1 MEYDQI
7 QKIYHKICCGYD
19 EIKLSNEVYYFK
31 HTNYADRIVLKKR
44 YDEGLQV
51 AKNNGVKTEV
61 EYLDF
66 YIEKKWWSKNK
77 EDQIRTSR
85 AFIANLIKSKNKL
98 LLPSQK
104 EEVQRTIEEESKKLN
119 LILIERKSIIPTT
132 AEEYAEKYYHRYYLN
147 NLIYK
152 DKLFNIPI
160 SDSEDYFDNLEDDLY
175 DNLWSQISDSLNL
188 LKNDNLKYV
197 AATGFFQNLIILTGA
212 DFPIYN
218 FYGKPIINLT
228 TYQIDIF
235 SYASMY
241 RKIINNTTEKIS
253 EDILNEPEKLITWC
267 ESGGQNTSKTKKILD
282 KTPNEKNKRGERSGR
297 ITSLVGAKSSDYK
310 EIGMNAETSNIDL
323 VSAASEQ
330 GGELNIYGAIKKTD
344 AAFSKK

>member
-7 QKIYHKICCGYD
+7 QKIYHRICCGYD
-19 EIKLSNEVYYFK
+19 EIKLSDRLYYFK
-31 HTNYADRIVLKKR
+31 HTNYADKMVLKTR
-44 YDEGLQV
+44 YDEGLQI
-51 AKNNGVKTEV
+51 AKKNGVKSES
-61 EYLDF
+61 EYLEF

-85 AFIANLIKSKNKL
+85 AFIENLIKSKAKL

-104 EEVQRTIEEESKKLN
+104 EDVQNTIHEESKKLN
-119 LILIERKSIIPTT
+119 SILIERKSIIPTT

-152 DKLFNIPI
+152 DKAFTIPM
-160 SDSEDYFDNLEDDLY
+160 SDSEDYFDSIEDELY
-175 DNLWSQISDSLNL
+175 DSLWSQISDALVL

-197 AATGFFQNLIILTGA
+197 AATGFFQNLVILTGA

-218 FYGKPIINLT
+218 FYGKPIIDLT
-228 TYQIDIF
+228 TYQIDVF

-241 RKIINNTTEKIS
+241 RKIINNTTEKIPEEVLS
-253 EDILNEPEKLITWC
+253 DPEKLVGWC
-267 ESGGQNTSKTKKILD
+267 ESGGTNTSKTKKLLD
-282 KTPNEKNKRGERSGR
+282 KTPNEKNRRGERTGR
-297 ITSLVGAKSSDYK
+297 ITSLVGAKPSDYK
-310 EIGMNAETSNIDL
+310 EIGMNAETSNVDL
-323 VSAASEQ
+323 LSAASEQ

-344 AAFSKK
+344 AAASKK